1 MRRFDRASATTLR
14 LLAPALLLCGAA
26 LAVPVMQLIIGVR
39 LEGYKAAYD
48 GSFAVAVFS
57 QYYNEVA
64 HGHWLPRWVTTGHGG
79 LGSPMFFFYPPG
91 SFAAA
96 TILQFSLPGL
106 SAATIIG
113 LMCVLFRAASIVT
126 CALWLRLRT
135 GTGAALTG
143 AALYTLMPYMAVLDP
158 QIRLAYAECAS
169 AVLVPVAFLAVD
181 LGIRNRHLMI
191 PLVALAMALLAVIHL
206 PMTVLMGSL
215 LGIYSL
221 VCLDDWRSPTL
232 RVFRVFAGILLGLG
246 LAGFT
251 IIPALAL
258 LPAITQQALWDPG
271 HQPQNNVLF
280 DVTSLHPSFFSLFED
295 LSALVP
301 LILALF
307 AVRGRGHFR
316 TAQPRGLTHHAR
328 GGLSCFTTLIPGLD
342 GAVSAALCAISSR
355 LNLPISL
362 LGTALVAYRFSGF
375 PPLWRRAA
383 YGVGFTLA
391 IAWIG
396 LAIARGDGMRSG
408 DVRTREA
415 LLSPGANASEYM
427 PATATARGWFH
438 FGQDGG
444 NYLERAATMVSPC
457 VRQQTAAAIYLDV
470 SGELVFDV
478 HDCNGSAVLPQF
490 YFPGWSATLDG
501 SNLAVANDQG
511 TGLISVEVAKDSN
524 TIMLQRTMLRVE
536 KLGILISIGSI
547 LIWLTAVGIRA
558 LQAQLIPNAT
568 FKRLALILVV
578 IRTLLPEPETKVGPT
593 MAKGIAG

>member
-143 AALYTLMPYMAVLDP
+143 ATLYTLMPYMAVLDP

-307 AVRGRGHFR
+307 AVRVGGISGRRNLAVLLTMLAAVFLASQLSFLVWMAPSPLR
-316 TAQPRGLTHHAR
+316 YAQYP
-328 GGLSCFTTLIPGLD
+328 
-342 GAVSAALCAISSR
+342 SR

-457 VRQQTAAAIYLDV
+457 VRQQTAAATYLDV

-536 KLGILISIGSI
+536 KLGIFISIGSI
-547 LIWLTAVGIRA
+547 LIWLTAVGFA
-558 LQAQLIPNAT
+558 LS
-568 FKRLALILVV
+568 RLSLFRMQRSSAS
-578 IRTLLPEPETKVGPT
+578 P
-593 MAKGIAG
+593 

>member
-1 MRRFDRASATTLR
+1 MRRTDRANATTFR
-14 LLAPALLLCGAA
+14 QLATPLLLCAAA
-26 LAVPVMQLIIGVR
+26 LAVAVVQLTIGVR

-96 TILQFSLPGL
+96 TILQFSLPGM

-143 AALYTLMPYMAVLDP
+143 AALYVLMPYVAFLDP

-181 LGIRNRHLMI
+181 LGIRNRRLMI
-191 PLVALAMALLAVIHL
+191 PLVALAMALLAVVHL
-206 PMTVLMGSL
+206 PMTVLASGL

-221 VCLDDWRSPTL
+221 ACPYDWRSAAL
-232 RVFRVFAGILLGLG
+232 HVVRVGAGILIGLG

-251 IIPALAL
+251 IIPALVL
-258 LPAITQQALWDPG
+258 LPAITQQALWDPE

-280 DVTSLHPSFFSLFED
+280 DPTSLQPSFFSLFED
-295 LSALVP
+295 FSALVP
-301 LILALF
+301 LTLALF
-307 AVRGRGHFR
+307 AVKVGGISGRQNLAVFLCLLAAIFLASQLSSPIWMAPSPLR
-316 TAQPRGLTHHAR
+316 YAQYP
-328 GGLSCFTTLIPGLD
+328 
-342 GAVSAALCAISSR
+342 SR

-362 LGTALVAYRFSGF
+362 LGAALVAYKFSDF
-375 PPLWRRAA
+375 APFWRRAA
-383 YGVGFTLA
+383 YGTGFTLA

-396 LAIARGDGMRSG
+396 LAIVRGDGMRSG

-415 LLSPGANASEYM
+415 LFSPGANASEYM
-427 PATATARGWFH
+427 PATATAHGWFH
-438 FGQDGG
+438 FGQGGG
-444 NYLERAATMVSPC
+444 NYRQRAGTMVSPC
-457 VRQQTAAAIYLDV
+457 MREQTAGARYLALGGDL
-470 SGELVFDV
+470 EFDV
-478 HDCNGSAVLPQF
+478 HDCNGSTVLPQF

-501 SNLAVANDQG
+501 SNLAVVNDQS
-511 TGLISVEVAKDSN
+511 TGLSSVEVAKDSN
-524 TIMLQRTMLRVE
+524 TINLHRAMLPVE
-536 KLGILISIGSI
+536 KLGIFVSAGSI
-547 LIWLTAVGIRA
+547 LTWLTAAGFALSRLSLFRMQRSRA
-558 LQAQLIPNAT
+558 SP
-568 FKRLALILVV
+568 
-578 IRTLLPEPETKVGPT
+578 
-593 MAKGIAG
+593 